1 MTVDKSKLDQSR
13 GYWEGPA
20 AAALDRETADLA
32 ATYKKEVCKNYISIN
47 PGQIDDKLGG
57 ASYYVTR
64 KYDGE
69 LAVLFWNGEDC
80 FSVNSGG
87 TVRLGLPCLEEAA
100 ACFRAAGLKQAVIPS
115 ELYVEEEKARSRVF
129 EVLAALADKSLHT
142 TLRLALFDIVLLD
155 DGAAF
160 RPASYGDI
168 HRRLGELCGKSAL
181 LGPVRMENAAS
192 RAEVKDLFE
201 KWVNEEEGE
210 GLVVRSELPMIYKIK
225 NRHTLDAAV
234 IGFSE
239 GAGDARGQ
247 VRTLLLALQDEGG
260 IFQII
265 GRCGNGLGEDL
276 KKELFPRLL
285 EMKIDSKY
293 IETDSNHVAF
303 HMIRPEI
310 VVEIHINDIL
320 FETSSGPILNHRLEL
335 KAGTPGSQG
344 TQTYHRCGTVPGLSV
359 VFPIFSRFREDKRVN
374 PVDVR
379 LAQADEINYNPY
391 ADRAAA
397 PEELAPSKLIK
408 REVYKK
414 NLGAKLMIQKFL
426 VWKTNKE
433 KTGPG
438 ASYPAYVLAY
448 TNFSSDRAEPLQSEA
463 RVSDSEKQILAL
475 CAELMDKNL
484 KKGWERAAGT

>member
-13 GYWEGPA
+13 GYGEGSA
-20 AAALDRETADLA
+20 AAALDKETADLA
-32 ATYKKEVCKNYISIN
+32 AAYKKDVCKNYISIN

-57 ASYYVTR
+57 SSYYVTR

-87 TVRLGLPCLEEAA
+87 TVRMGLPCLEEAA

-115 ELYVEEEKARSRVF
+115 ELYVDEEKARSRVF
-129 EVLAALADKSLHT
+129 EVLAALADKSLHH
-142 TLRLALFDIVLLD
+142 TLRLAPFDIALLD
-155 DGAAF
+155 DGAPY
-160 RPASYGDI
+160 RPASYEDV
-168 HRRLGELCGKSAL
+168 HRRLGELCGKSPL
-181 LGPVRMENAAS
+181 LQPVRLENAAS

-201 KWVNEEEGE
+201 KWVNEEGGE

-239 GAGDARGQ
+239 GAGDTRGQ
-247 VRTLLLALQDEGG
+247 VRTLLLALMDEGG

-276 KKELFPRLL
+276 KKELLPRLL

-303 HMIRPEI
+303 HMIRPEL
-310 VVEIHINDIL
+310 VVEIYINDVL
-320 FETSSGPILNHRLEL
+320 FETSSGPIFNHRLEL
-335 KAGTPGSQG
+335 KAGT
-344 TQTYHRCGTVPGLSV
+344 QTYHRCGSVPGLSV
-359 VFPIFSRFREDKRVN
+359 VFPIFSRFREDKQVN
-374 PVDVR
+374 PVDLR
-379 LAQADEINYNPY
+379 LAQVGEINYNPY
-391 ADRAAA
+391 AEKAAA
-397 PEELAPSKLIK
+397 SEELAPSKLIK

-414 NLGAKLMIQKFL
+414 TLGSKLMIQKFL

-433 KTGPG
+433 KAGPG

-463 RVSDSEKQILAL
+463 RVSESEEQILAL
-475 CAELMDKNL
+475 CTELMDKNL
-484 KKGWERAAGT
+484 KKGWERV